1 MTTTTITAS
10 APVRTSVRPASVPG
24 GLLGQCL
31 RQIRFELKD
40 YVRHADT
47 LVFTFGFPIIML
59 AIFTSAFAS
68 QGTIPNPDGVGLGLT
83 VGAYYLPGM
92 IAAGVLLSGVQN
104 LAVDIAHEKS
114 DGRLKRWGGT
124 PMSPFVYF
132 AGKIGQVVVTAT
144 AQTAL
149 LLVVA
154 HSVLGISLPATAHA
168 WRTFAWVWLLGL
180 TASSLLGIALSALPR
195 SGRSASSVVLP
206 ITLVL
211 QFISGVYL
219 QFYALPTWMQNL
231 ASAFPLKWLAQGMR
245 AAFLPDGF
253 RQLEVGQSW
262 NLGQVAIAL
271 GVWLV
276 LGVVLSRLTFRWI
289 RRDA

>member
-1 MTTTTITAS
+1 MTDTHTV
-10 APVRTSVRPASVPG
+10 APGLAARRPLTSPG
-24 GLLGQCL
+24 GVAGQCL
-31 RQIRFELKD
+31 RQIRFEITT
-40 YVRHADT
+40 YVRHVDT

-59 AIFTSAFAS
+59 AIFASAFAS
-68 QGTIPNPDGVGLGLT
+68 QGTIPNPDGIGLGVT

-92 IAAGVLLSGVQN
+92 VAAGVLLSGVQN
-104 LAVDIAHEKS
+104 LAIDIAQEKG

-132 AGKIGQVVVTAT
+132 AGKIGQVMVTAT
-144 AQTAL
+144 AQTVI

-154 HSVLGISLPATAHA
+154 HYALGIALPSTAEK
-168 WRTFAWVWLLGL
+168 WLTFGWVWVVGL
-180 TASSLLGIALSALPR
+180 AASSLLGIALSAVPR
-195 SGRSASSVVLP
+195 SGKSASAVVLP

-253 RQLEVGQSW
+253 QQLEVGHAW
-262 NLGQVAIAL
+262 HLAEVAAAL
-271 GVWLV
+271 LIWLV
-276 LGVVLSRLTFRWI
+276 VGLVLSRLTFRWN

>member
-1 MTTTTITAS
+1 MTATLTVAPERVARRPLPS
-10 APVRTSVRPASVPG
+10 AG
-24 GLLGQCL
+24 GVVGQCL
-31 RQIRFELKD
+31 RQIRFEITN
-40 YVRHADT
+40 YVRHGDT

-68 QGTIPNPDGVGLGLT
+68 QGTIPNPDGIGAGLS
-83 VGAYYLPGM
+83 VGAYFLPGM

-104 LAVDIAHEKS
+104 LAIDIAHEKS
-114 DGRLKRWGGT
+114 DGRLRRWGGT

-144 AQTAL
+144 VQTVLL
-149 LLVVA
+149 LLVA
-154 HSVLGISLPATAHA
+154 RFALGIALPSTAA
-168 WRTFAWVWLLGL
+168 KWFTFGWVWVVGL
-180 TASSLLGIALSALPR
+180 AASTLLGIALSSVPR
-195 SGRSASSVVLP
+195 SGKSASAVVLP

-219 QFYALPTWMQNL
+219 QFYGLPTWMQNL

-271 GVWLV
+271 GIWLV
-276 LGVVLSRLTFRWI
+276 VGLVLSRLTFRWI

>member
-1 MTTTTITAS
+1 MTATLTV
-10 APVRTSVRPASVPG
+10 APELVARRPLPSPG
-24 GLLGQCL
+24 GVAGQCL
-31 RQIRFELKD
+31 RQIRFEITN
-40 YVRHADT
+40 YVRHGDT

-68 QGTIPNPDGVGLGLT
+68 QGTIPNPDGVGLGLS
-83 VGAYYLPGM
+83 VGAYFLPGM
-92 IAAGVLLSGVQN
+92 VAAGVLLSGVQN
-104 LAVDIAHEKS
+104 LAIDIAHEKG
-114 DGRLKRWGGT
+114 DGRLRRWGGT

-144 AQTAL
+144 VQTVL

-154 HSVLGISLPATAHA
+154 RFALGIALPSTAEKWFAFGWVWVLGLAT
-168 WRTFAWVWLLGL
+168 
-180 TASSLLGIALSALPR
+180 SSLLGIALSSVPR
-195 SGRSASSVVLP
+195 SGKSASAVVLP

-219 QFYALPTWMQNL
+219 QFYGLPTWMQNL

-245 AAFLPDGF
+245 AAFLPEGF
-253 RQLEVGQSW
+253 QQLEVGNAW
-262 NLGQVAIAL
+262 HLAEVAGAL
-271 GVWLV
+271 GIWLV
-276 LGVVLSRLTFRWI
+276 VGLVLSRLTFRWI

>member
-1 MTTTTITAS
+1 MTATITS
-10 APVRTSVRPASVPG
+10 PGTTRTTRTPTPASG
-24 GLLGQCL
+24 GLVGGCL
-31 RQIRFELKD
+31 RQIRFEITN

-47 LVFTFGFPIIML
+47 LVFTFAFPIIML

-68 QGTIPNPDGVGLGLT
+68 QGTMPNPDGIGAGLS

-92 IAAGVLLSGVQN
+92 VAAGVLLSGVQN
-104 LAVDIAHEKS
+104 LAIDIAHEKS

-132 AGKIGQVVVTAT
+132 VGKIGQVVVTAT
-144 AQTAL
+144 TQTAV

-154 HSVLGISLPATAHA
+154 HFLLDIDLPSSASA

-180 TASSLLGIALSALPR
+180 TASCLLGIALSAVPR

-219 QFYALPTWMQNL
+219 QFPGLPTWMQNV
-231 ASAFPLKWLAQGMR
+231 ASVFPLKWLAQGMR

-253 RQLEVGQSW
+253 AHLEVGQSW

-271 GVWLV
+271 AVWLV
-276 LGVVLSRLTFRWI
+276 VGLLLSRLTFRWI

>member
-1 MTTTTITAS
+1 MTATLTTS
-10 APVRTSVRPASVPG
+10 APTLGERQPAPTPG
-24 GLLGQCL
+24 GVVGRIL
-31 RQIRFELKD
+31 RQIRFEVTD

-68 QGTIPNPDGVGLGLT
+68 QGTIPNPSGVGAGLT

-92 IAAGVLLSGVQN
+92 VAAGLLLSGVQN
-104 LAVDIAHEKS
+104 LAIDIAHEKS

-132 AGKIGQVVVTAT
+132 AGKIGQVLVTAT
-144 AQTAL
+144 TQTAL

-154 HSVLGISLPATAHA
+154 HFGLGIALPSTAHA

-180 TASSLLGIALSALPR
+180 TASCLLGIALSALPR

-219 QFYALPTWMQNL
+219 QFDGLPTWMQNI
-231 ASAFPLKWLAQGMR
+231 ASIFPLKWMAQGMR

-253 RQLEVGQSW
+253 QQLEVGQTW
-262 NLGQVAIAL
+262 HLGQIAIAL

-276 LGVVLSRLTFRWI
+276 VGLVLSRLTFRWI

>member
-1 MTTTTITAS
+1 MTATLTAIAPGMTTRRPTPAS
-10 APVRTSVRPASVPG
+10 A
-24 GLLGQCL
+24 GLVGRCL
-31 RQIRFELKD
+31 RQIRFELTD
-40 YVRHADT
+40 YLRHADT

-59 AIFTSAFAS
+59 AIFASAFAS
-68 QGTIPNPDGVGLGLT
+68 QGTIPNPDGIGPGLT

-92 IAAGVLLSGVQN
+92 VAAGVLLSGVQN
-104 LAVDIAHEKS
+104 LAIDIAHEKS

-124 PMSPFVYF
+124 PMSPFIYF
-132 AGKIGQVVVTAT
+132 AGKIGQVFVTAT
-144 AQTAL
+144 VQTAL

-154 HSVLGISLPATAHA
+154 HFGLGIDLPATSEA
-168 WRTFAWVWLLGL
+168 WRTLGWVWLLGL
-180 TASSLLGIALSALPR
+180 TASSLLGIALSAVPR
-195 SGRSASSVVLP
+195 SGRTASAVVLP

-219 QFYALPTWMQNL
+219 QFNGLPTWMQNV
-231 ASAFPLKWLAQGMR
+231 ASIFPLKWLAQGMR

-271 GVWLV
+271 GIWLV
-276 LGVVLSRLTFRWI
+276 VGLVLSRLTFRWI

>member
-1 MTTTTITAS
+1 MTATLTAPAPGATT
-10 APVRTSVRPASVPG
+10 RRPTPAAG
-24 GLLGQCL
+24 GLAGQCL
-31 RQIRFELKD
+31 RQIRFELTD
-40 YVRHADT
+40 YIRHADT

-59 AIFTSAFAS
+59 AIFASAFAS
-68 QGTIPNPDGVGLGLT
+68 QGTIPNPDGIGLGVT

-92 IAAGVLLSGVQN
+92 VAAGVLLSGVQN
-104 LAVDIAHEKS
+104 LAIDIAQEKG

-132 AGKIGQVVVTAT
+132 AGKIGQVMVTAT
-144 AQTAL
+144 VQTVI

-154 HSVLGISLPATAHA
+154 HFGLGIALPSTAQK
-168 WRTFAWVWLLGL
+168 WLTFGWVWVVGL
-180 TASSLLGIALSALPR
+180 AASSLLGIALSAVPR
-195 SGRSASSVVLP
+195 SGKSASAVVLP

-219 QFYALPTWMQNL
+219 SFYGLPTWMQNL

-245 AAFLPDGF
+245 SAFLPDGF
-253 RQLEVGQSW
+253 GQLEVGQSW

-276 LGVVLSRLTFRWI
+276 VGLALSRLTFRWI

>member
-1 MTTTTITAS
+1 MTATTTTS
-10 APVRTSVRPASVPG
+10 APARTTRQPTPTPG
-24 GLLGQCL
+24 GLVGRCL
-31 RQIRFELKD
+31 RQIRFELTD

-59 AIFTSAFAS
+59 AIFASAFAS
-68 QGTIPNPDGVGLGLT
+68 QGMIPNPDGTGPGLT
-83 VGAYYLPGM
+83 VGAYFLPGM
-92 IAAGVLLSGVQN
+92 VAAGVLLSGVQN
-104 LAVDIAHEKS
+104 LAIDIAHEKS

-124 PMSPFVYF
+124 PMSPFIYF
-132 AGKIGQVVVTAT
+132 TGKIGQVVVTAT
-144 AQTAL
+144 VQTAL

-154 HSVLGISLPATAHA
+154 HFGFGIELPATAAA
-168 WRTFAWVWLLGL
+168 WRTLGWVWLLGL
-180 TASSLLGIALSALPR
+180 TASCLLGIALSAVPR

-219 QFYALPTWMQNL
+219 QFYALPAWMQNI

-245 AAFLPDGF
+245 ASFLPDGF
-253 RQLEVGQSW
+253 RQLEIGQSW

-276 LGVVLSRLTFRWI
+276 VGFVLSRLTFRWI

>member
-1 MTTTTITAS
+1 MTATITTI
-10 APVRTSVRPASVPG
+10 APAHAGRRTPPALG
-24 GLLGQCL
+24 ANLGQCL
-31 RQIRFELKD
+31 RQIGFELVD

-68 QGTIPNPDGVGLGLT
+68 QGMIPNPDGVGAGLT

-92 IAAGVLLSGVQN
+92 VAAGVLLSGVQN
-104 LAVDIAHEKS
+104 LAIDIAHEKS

-144 AQTAL
+144 TQTAL

-154 HSVLGISLPATAHA
+154 HFALGITLPATAHA
-168 WRTFAWVWLLGL
+168 WQTFAWVWLLGL
-180 TASSLLGIALSALPR
+180 TASCLLGIALSAVPR

-219 QFYALPTWMQNL
+219 QFYALPTWMQNI

-253 RQLEVGQSW
+253 QQLEVGQSW
-262 NLGQVAIAL
+262 QLGQVALAL
-271 GVWLV
+271 GVWLLV
-276 LGVVLSRLTFRWI
+276 GLVLSRLTFRWI

>member
-1 MTTTTITAS
+1 MTTTLAV
-10 APVRTSVRPASVPG
+10 APDRVARRPLPSPG
-24 GLLGQCL
+24 GVAGQCL
-31 RQIRFELKD
+31 RQIRFEITN
-40 YVRHADT
+40 YIRHGDT

-59 AIFTSAFAS
+59 AIFASAFAS
-68 QGTIPNPDGVGLGLT
+68 QGIIPNPDGVGAGLT
-83 VGAYYLPGM
+83 VGAYFLPGM
-92 IAAGVLLSGVQN
+92 VAAGVLLSGVQN
-104 LAVDIAHEKS
+104 LAIDIAHEKS

-132 AGKIGQVVVTAT
+132 AGKLGQVLVTAT
-144 AQTAL
+144 VQTVI

-154 HSVLGISLPATAHA
+154 HYGLGIGLPTTAQK
-168 WRTFAWVWLLGL
+168 WLTFGWVWLVGL
-180 TASSLLGIALSALPR
+180 AASSLLGIALSALPR
-195 SGRSASSVVLP
+195 SGKSASAVVLP

-219 QFYALPTWMQNL
+219 QFYGLPTWMQNL

-253 RQLEVGQSW
+253 SQLEVGQSW

-276 LGVVLSRLTFRWI
+276 VGLGLSRLTFRWI

>member
-1 MTTTTITAS
+1 MTATITTI
-10 APVRTSVRPASVPG
+10 APAHAGRRTPPALG
-24 GLLGQCL
+24 ANLGQCL
-31 RQIRFELKD
+31 RQIGFELVD

-68 QGTIPNPDGVGLGLT
+68 QGMIPNPDGVGAGLT

-92 IAAGVLLSGVQN
+92 VAAGVLLSGVQN
-104 LAVDIAHEKS
+104 LAIDIAHEKS

-144 AQTAL
+144 TQTAL

-154 HSVLGISLPATAHA
+154 HFALGITLPATAHA
-168 WRTFAWVWLLGL
+168 WQTFAWVWLLGL
-180 TASSLLGIALSALPR
+180 TASCLLGIALSAVPR

-219 QFYALPTWMQNL
+219 QFYALPTWMQNI

-253 RQLEVGQSW
+253 QQLEVGQSW
-262 NLGQVAIAL
+262 HLGQVALAL
-271 GVWLV
+271 GVWLLV
-276 LGVVLSRLTFRWI
+276 GLVLSRLTFRWI

>member
-1 MTTTTITAS
+1 MTTTITAI
-10 APVRTSVRPASVPG
+10 APVHVERRSTPTLSVN
-24 GLLGQCL
+24 LGQCL
-31 RQIRFELKD
+31 RQIRFELVD

-68 QGTIPNPDGVGLGLT
+68 QGTIPNPDGVGAGLT

-92 IAAGVLLSGVQN
+92 VAAGVLLSGVQN
-104 LAVDIAHEKS
+104 LAIDIALEKS

-144 AQTAL
+144 TQTAL

-154 HSVLGISLPATAHA
+154 HFALGIELPATAHA
-168 WRTFAWVWLLGL
+168 WQTFAWVWLLGL
-180 TASSLLGIALSALPR
+180 TASCLLGIALSAVPR

-219 QFYALPTWMQNL
+219 QFYALPTWMQNI

-253 RQLEVGQSW
+253 QQLEVGQSW
-262 NLGQVAIAL
+262 QLGHVAIAL

-276 LGVVLSRLTFRWI
+276 VGLVLSRLSFRWI

>member
-1 MTTTTITAS
+1 MTATLTV
-10 APVRTSVRPASVPG
+10 APEVVAPRPLPSTG
-24 GLLGQCL
+24 GVVGQCL
-31 RQIRFELKD
+31 RQIRFEITN
-40 YVRHADT
+40 YVRHGDT

-68 QGTIPNPDGVGLGLT
+68 QGTIPNPDGIGAGLS
-83 VGAYYLPGM
+83 VGAYFLPGM

-104 LAVDIAHEKS
+104 LAIDIAHEKS
-114 DGRLKRWGGT
+114 DGRLRRWGGT

-144 AQTAL
+144 VQTVLL
-149 LLVVA
+149 LLVA
-154 HSVLGISLPATAHA
+154 RFALGIALPSTAA
-168 WRTFAWVWLLGL
+168 KWFTFGWVWVVGL
-180 TASSLLGIALSALPR
+180 AASTLLGIALSSVPR
-195 SGRSASSVVLP
+195 SGKSASAVVLP

-219 QFYALPTWMQNL
+219 QFYGLPTWMQNL

-271 GVWLV
+271 GIWLV
-276 LGVVLSRLTFRWI
+276 VGLVLSRLTFRWI

>member
-1 MTTTTITAS
+1 MTTTITTS
-10 APVRTSVRPASVPG
+10 PPVRTSVRPNPVRV

-104 LAVDIAHEKS
+104 LAIDIAHEKS

-144 AQTAL
+144 TQTAL

-154 HSVLGISLPATAHA
+154 HFGLGIPLPATGEA

-180 TASSLLGIALSALPR
+180 TASSLLGIALSAVPR

-276 LGVVLSRLTFRWI
+276 VGVVLSRLTFRWI

>member
-1 MTTTTITAS
+1 MTATIASPATIRTTRL
-10 APVRTSVRPASVPG
+10 PVPAPG
-24 GLLGQCL
+24 GFVGRCL
-31 RQIRFELKD
+31 RQVRFEITN
-40 YVRHADT
+40 YARHADT

-68 QGTIPNPDGVGLGLT
+68 KGTIPNPDGIGAGLT

-92 IAAGVLLSGVQN
+92 VAAGVLLSGVQN
-104 LAVDIAHEKS
+104 LAIDIAHEKS

-124 PMSPFVYF
+124 PMSPVVYF
-132 AGKIGQVVVTAT
+132 VGKIGQVVVTAT
-144 AQTAL
+144 LQTVI

-154 HSVLGISLPATAHA
+154 HFALDIDLSSTSGQWL
-168 WRTFAWVWLLGL
+168 TFGWVWALGL
-180 TASSLLGIALSALPR
+180 TASCLLGIALSSVPR
-195 SGRSASSVVLP
+195 SGKTASAVVLP

-219 QFYALPTWMQNL
+219 MFNDLPTWMQNV

-253 RQLEVGQSW
+253 RELEVGHAWHLS
-262 NLGQVAIAL
+262 QVAMAL
-271 GVWLV
+271 GIWLV
-276 LGVVLSRLTFRWI
+276 VGLVLSRITFRWI

>member
-1 MTTTTITAS
+1 MTDTLTVTPDLA
-10 APVRTSVRPASVPG
+10 ARRPLPSPAGVA
-24 GLLGQCL
+24 GQCL
-31 RQIRFELKD
+31 RQIRFEITT
-40 YVRHADT
+40 YVRHVDT

-59 AIFTSAFAS
+59 AIFASAFAS
-68 QGTIPNPDGVGLGLT
+68 QGTIPNPDGVGSGLT
-83 VGAYYLPGM
+83 VGAYFLPGM
-92 IAAGVLLSGVQN
+92 VAAGVLLSGVQN
-104 LAVDIAHEKS
+104 LAIDIAHEKS

-144 AQTAL
+144 VQTVIL
-149 LLVVA
+149 LLVA
-154 HSVLGISLPATAHA
+154 HYGLGIALPSTAQK
-168 WRTFAWVWLLGL
+168 WLTFGWVWVVGL
-180 TASSLLGIALSALPR
+180 AASSLLGIALSAVPR
-195 SGRSASSVVLP
+195 SGKSASAVVLP

-219 QFYALPTWMQNL
+219 QFYGLPTWMQNL

-253 RQLEVGQSW
+253 RQLEVGQAW
-262 NLGQVAIAL
+262 NLAEVAAAL
-271 GVWLV
+271 GIWLV
-276 LGVVLSRLTFRWI
+276 VGLVLSRFTFRWN

>member
-1 MTTTTITAS
+1 MTATSISPAPILTARVP
-10 APVRTSVRPASVPG
+10 APAPG
-24 GLLGQCL
+24 GIAGRCL
-31 RQIRFELKD
+31 RQIRFEVRN
-40 YVRHADT
+40 YARHADT

-68 QGTIPNPDGVGLGLT
+68 QGIIPNPDGVGAGLS

-92 IAAGVLLSGVQN
+92 VAAGVLLSGVQN
-104 LAVDIAHEKS
+104 LAIDIAHEKS

-132 AGKIGQVVVTAT
+132 VGKIGQVVVTAT
-144 AQTAL
+144 VQTLL

-154 HSVLGISLPATAHA
+154 RVALDIDLPSTAHQ
-168 WRTFAWVWLLGL
+168 WFTFGWVWVLGL
-180 TASSLLGIALSALPR
+180 TTSCLLGIALSAVPR
-195 SGRSASSVVLP
+195 SGKTASAVVLP

-219 QFYALPTWMQNL
+219 MFNNLPAWMQNL

-253 RQLEVGQSW
+253 RELEVGHAW
-262 NLGQVAIAL
+262 HLTEVAIAL
-271 GVWLV
+271 GIWLV
-276 LGVVLSRLTFRWI
+276 VGLVLSRLTFRWI